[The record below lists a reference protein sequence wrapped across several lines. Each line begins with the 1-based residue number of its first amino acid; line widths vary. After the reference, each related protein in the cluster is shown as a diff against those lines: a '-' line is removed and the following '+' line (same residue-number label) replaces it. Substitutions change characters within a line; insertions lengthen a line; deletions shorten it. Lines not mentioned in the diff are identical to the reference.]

1 MRWDGQV
8 ARMERTEVRIGEANG
23 KEVTWQRRH
32 IWKFNIKMDIQE
44 IRCGLVMD

>member
-23 KEVTWQRRH
+23 KEVTW
-32 IWKFNIKMDIQE
+32 
-44 IRCGLVMD
+44 